1 MQFDVI
7 INTPHGLYK
16 KTRAS
21 IVNVVSTDGQ
31 RGILP
36 NHMPIVVSLAV
47 GKMTIEERERE
58 TYAISGDMDQYP
70 ESAFFNVG
78 TIDDVIAKAKT
89 L

>member
-47 GKMTIEERERE
+47 GKMTIEERKKLLRSSLSLLR
-58 TYAISGDMDQYP
+58 TNHHLFIYARHWLGV
-70 ESAFFNVG
+70 FL
-78 TIDDVIAKAKT
+78 VIRDR
-89 L
+89 